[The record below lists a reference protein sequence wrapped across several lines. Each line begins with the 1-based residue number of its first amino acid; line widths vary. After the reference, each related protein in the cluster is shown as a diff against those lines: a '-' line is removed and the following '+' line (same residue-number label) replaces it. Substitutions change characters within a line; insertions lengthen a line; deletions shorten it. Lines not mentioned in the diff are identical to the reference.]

1 MYEMN
6 KALLTAMVILSVI
19 AVAATLLFSVQHS
32 KKLVK
37 EKEQLILKSDSLHIL
52 ELKAKKEL
60 MFVQMRLDSFIRNN
74 KKNPS
79 Y

>member
-60 MFVQMRLDSFIRNN
+60 MFVQIRLDSFIRNN